1 MKKSDSKQL
10 SLATTSNLGQAPRH
24 QRGFSLIEILVA
36 FMILAMSLTVIFRIF
51 SGGLRNVALSED
63 YARAVLV
70 AQSQLS
76 VSGISEPLQPGL
88 SSGEWDGRFRWQR
101 LVEPYRPWQQD
112 KQLVATL
119 TAYRVTVKV
128 SWQHAGG
135 TRQIRLSSVRL
146 KQIKR
151 METPG

>member
-76 VSGISEPLQPGL
+76 VSGISAPLQPGL
-88 SSGEWDGRFRWQR
+88 TSGEWGERFRWQR
-101 LVEPYRPWQQD
+101 LVEHYRPWQQD
-112 KQLVATL
+112 
-119 TAYRVTVKV
+119 
-128 SWQHAGG
+128 
-135 TRQIRLSSVRL
+135 
-146 KQIKR
+146 
-151 METPG
+151 P